1 MRSWSTARVDQRR
14 PAHLPVSP
22 RPGEDDRVAD
32 WDGAQYGVV
41 SELQRVMA
49 AESLS
54 LLTLDGGERVL
65 DIGCGDG
72 YVTAQIADRLPR
84 GMIVGIDPSPR
95 MIEAAQRRATSAK
108 FQLGEVT
115 TLTYDA
121 EFDVVTSFNALHWVR
136 DQHRAYRCIASALR
150 PGGRA
155 LVTFVCGGSRPSV
168 EDVAMDVSRDAR
180 WAEGFAGF
188 VAPFVHPLPESF
200 AAITNAEGLDV
211 LESAVVDQSWD
222 FGSRDAFAQW
232 CAVGFG
238 DWTSRLGTDL
248 AATFVDEVVDRY
260 ADVAGRAGLLAFYQ
274 LRATLRR
281 S

>member
-1 MRSWSTARVDQRR
+1 M
-14 PAHLPVSP
+14 
-22 RPGEDDRVAD
+22 AD
-32 WDGAQYGVV
+32 WDGARYGAV

-84 GMIVGIDPSPR
+84 GTIVGVDPSPR
-95 MIEAAQRRATSAK
+95 MIAAARRRATSAT
-108 FQLGEVT
+108 FRLGEVT

-121 EFDVVTSFNALHWVR
+121 EFDAVTSFNALHWVR
-136 DQHRAYRCIASALR
+136 DQQLAYRCIASALR

-180 WAEGFAGF
+180 WADEFAGF
-188 VAPFVHPLPESF
+188 VAPFVHPLPETF
-200 AAITNAEGLDV
+200 AAITIAARLDV
-211 LESAVVDQSWD
+211 LASAVVDQSWD

-238 DWTSRLGTDL
+238 DWTSRLETDA

-260 ADVAGRAGLLAFYQ
+260 ADIAGQPGLLAFYQ